1 MNSARDTE
9 GLTQKQK
16 VFCEEYVKSGSPSK
30 SYRIA
35 YTSGNPANA
44 AGGAGKLLQQIK
56 IQEYIQSL
64 ARSTEQALAEIVF
77 DKKKVMTDLEGLK
90 KGAAQEKQFGPAV
103 RAAELQGKELGM
115 FREKTDISVHAVS
128 DNDLIQALAQ
138 EDVNLAAEL
147 SRVLNIPTTEYK
159 EIDNG
164 VVSESS

>member
-1 MNSARDTE
+1 M
-9 GLTQKQK
+9 
-16 VFCEEYVKSGSPSK
+16 KSGSPSK